1 MVKREERKRRN
12 VQRKYKH
19 KERKYKDA
27 IGLNKNN
34 RWLPINLAEFEVRK
48 ARNVEHKRE
57 LKESKREY
65 STILKECKNMRG
77 KQIHEIP
84 RFSTTPLIN

>member
-12 VQRKYKH
+12 VQRKHKH
-19 KERKYKDA
+19 KEQQHKDA

-34 RWLPINLAEFEVRK
+34 RWLPINLAEFQARK
-48 ARNVEHKRE
+48 AQNVEHKRE

-65 STILKECKNMRG
+65 STILKKCRNMQG
-77 KQIHEIP
+77 KSNHEIP
-84 RFSTTPLIN
+84 RFRFI